1 MIKEQ
6 YSLVNTMISYTNI
19 KNTAHSGYSRYAFKA
34 LLTLA
39 LGTFLLGESSILRAQ
54 TDTLFWFSAP
64 EVNRYH
70 SSGTATNPQNFGRP
84 VYLRMTTQDLPAT
97 VTISMPAN
105 EAYFNGGNPIVIT
118 MGAGETYSLD
128 MSSFIENATIYGSG
142 GLPGNI
148 NLPGSIENVLAWTS
162 SNLFPADG
170 KPYINKNNK
179 GIKIKSTADITV
191 YYEISV
197 QYNMDLIALKG
208 QNGLGTQFFVPFQT
222 SNDTRSYPFAY
233 RPYNSIDIVA
243 TEDNTKINITVPRP
257 IWVKDVGSRPLGTYS
272 IWLNKG
278 ETSIIP
284 SYANNTAGHYQTS
297 FAANARLAGAYIEV
311 DQIEGSG
318 KPITVITHDD
328 LVQSRFSLNPDYV
341 TDQLVPIEHIGTDYA
356 VIQGVGYSAFQI
368 EDEVFIV
375 GTENGTSFT
384 VKRGPAG
391 VTTNHNVN
399 RGGSVHVTMNNQNYR
414 VLTVKSDKPVY
425 VLHMSGA
432 GRQKAG
438 AIIPTISMCT
448 GSNRVAF
455 NRTKGGAYAFYLN
468 ILAWAHPVNSAI
480 GHFTLLRDG
489 IPVSSADDIAVEN
502 AINNH
507 LNFNPLPE
515 TGYPFDNWQYAR
527 IDASQLTANAAY
539 MLVNDRNV
547 FHLGVLNGQTDNDA
561 FYGYFSNFN
570 KFSANAIVIQS
581 GSSGNKIC
589 SGESL
594 QLRATGGA
602 TYSWDPTTHLDN
614 PFISNPTAYNITSS
628 LNYKVTVSGACDL
641 TDSAYIDIQ
650 VGGPITASFDADRY
664 AACAAP
670 PVGNPSGTPGYEFT
684 FTSTSTGDN
693 IREWRYQQGAN
704 PPVTFKYGRDVDPD
718 DARTATLWIE
728 NNTDDIV
735 EYDIWLYTTDMAE
748 ICAKEIKKTVRVF
761 PYIGINASH
770 TISGN
775 ANCQPLTVN
784 FTSTPIG
791 HSNDATYLW
800 TFGDG
805 NSAPTQNATNTYY
818 NTAPPYNMIPYT
830 AQVKIIDQWNVC
842 RDSASRVVNVPPYLE
857 ASFTA
862 QPIEGCSPLNVAN
875 LTDKS
880 KGALNRTWRLYRDGI
895 HQSTGPTP
903 PPLNNLINTKTNNTA
918 TIYRLEFEVESST
931 GCHDTYSQ
939 EFKVYPNPNITLAS
953 LRATPSS
960 TECSPLTV
968 DYEVEGIVN
977 TNTYWWLLET
987 NAIDDGDIITFTP
1000 PATANGSIDLVNYTD
1015 TPVTRY
1021 FSFEATNNW
1030 GCTRTWGPIPVVVPP
1045 YIEANIVID
1054 PEEVCPDPVTGLF
1067 DVDILDA
1074 SLLADGYYQ
1083 WTVNGVTLPPNTN
1096 PGPLNDGRIQFDYT
1110 TLTLNGD
1117 GSADIPV
1124 SLSVY
1129 NSTGCVATDSRTIH
1143 VHPWVTG
1150 SFTASV
1156 GGSPIAN
1163 NEQLCAPVTIH
1174 FNSAMTHADSHH
1186 WQFGSLGA
1194 SLDVNPDFEFTNAG
1208 DTPYNVTV
1216 KLTANSDFGCK
1227 AEYTQTYTI
1236 LPEVKANFSLNTT
1249 AGCVPL
1255 TIEATA
1261 PDIAGVTYNWD
1272 FNGETPT
1279 GHSQT
1284 FGTITSNTT
1293 GGPST
1298 YTINLQAHR
1307 GICHASSSIDITVY
1321 PQVRA
1326 QWDFTDP
1333 SDYCHPVD
1341 DAVFQNTSDLYVAPN
1356 PVNNIQWEIFDS
1368 GALVTSS
1375 GDQSF
1380 VPTLPNSSHTTPKT
1394 YDVVLTATSDDGCVD
1409 THSGDITVYP
1419 TPYAMF
1425 NVDIAESCTPMEI
1438 LVTDAS
1444 ETTDPGDYTWSWG
1457 GGTTTSTGSPWVVE
1471 YDNPPPS
1478 NSDVPVTINLDLIN
1492 TYGCTDHYSH
1502 SFNVPPQVDAAITL
1516 ATVDTICGGQSIT
1529 FANNSTGGAPGT
1541 LTYSWDFDD
1550 GTSPVVTTNLNQV
1563 THTFINNTNNP
1574 ITRNVTLTVTNS
1586 RGCQDISN
1594 TIPVTIYPRV
1604 VAAQSFIITD
1614 VCNGTT
1620 IDLSNASSNTLVTNP
1635 NATNSYQWNFTTGS
1649 PNGANVTVNY
1659 PGNALG
1665 GINLTNT
1672 HQTDPIVY
1680 NVGFTATTVWNSGT
1694 AQEHTCSNA
1703 TTGENITV
1711 YPLLDVI
1718 YDTPPAV
1725 CSGLNGATLEFDK
1738 NPASSGGHVNDVV
1751 LEWSFGDGN
1760 TLSTNFVPTVSHL
1773 IENLSNVDYIT
1784 PTTIVAHQVATGC
1797 TQTRHVN
1804 VRVHPKV
1811 ESRFTFTIPDPCAY
1825 PLQVDFV
1832 NSSVFHDL
1840 QPGVQTT
1847 FHWDYGNSGV
1857 GGAHQDE
1864 TLLNSNPHSAWFYN
1878 DNPNATATYQINLTV
1893 SQHHDISDET
1903 CSDDLVKTVT
1913 VYPELIADFSL
1924 SPDKGCNPLD
1934 VSFVNSSAG
1943 VLASQGGNYEWTFGD
1958 NTGSTLAAPAVKTY
1972 SHTDKTQSKFFPVI
1986 LTVTNPL
1993 GCEKINIDT
2002 VEVLPLVVADF
2013 FVDVL
2018 AGCTPLDVPIT
2029 NTSTSPA
2036 YVYQWTFAGNGAN
2049 PSQPN
2054 SNLDQPGTI
2063 TFTNP
2068 LGATDNLVVQNP
2080 LITLVT
2086 RLNQLEPQYRC
2097 PKTTSQ
2103 SVAVY
2108 PHIYPEFTGDF
2119 DGCHPH
2125 PVAFNNT
2132 TNAFGGTGNAT
2143 YLWRFGNNVS
2153 SDQVNPTQTYYNSS
2167 FTNDATFNVKLKATS
2182 EHGCKDSVYH
2192 DVVVYPKPKAAMELL
2207 GQYISCPPLDAEF
2220 DNQSLGTNLTYH
2232 FDFGDGTD
2240 TTTTNADNIL
2250 HSYGNTFSDDDPWPY
2265 TITLT
2270 TTTEHGCEDFT
2281 TQTVYVFP
2289 EVHVAFSFDPDEG
2302 CNPHTPVIHN
2312 NTSASAFYYNWN
2324 FDDGFTSYLFEP
2336 IHRFVNN
2343 TTDDREFHVSLN
2355 AVSAYGCEDTQ
2366 EEILTVFAA
2375 PIADFA
2381 TNPPLS
2387 VFPNATFQFINFSSP
2402 ADPAW
2407 YYLWNYGDGYGDD
2420 QPHIGNHT
2428 HTYETWGP
2436 KEDGFRRLVTLEIW
2450 NDNCYDSV
2458 HHYITLLP
2466 PVPVVLFE
2474 ADHYQSCSPLQ
2485 VYFINNSMY
2494 GDSCLWD
2501 FGYFDDDGN
2510 PVTSTVWEP
2519 YHEFV
2524 EPGYYNVGL
2533 KVWGDGGENY
2543 YFATFQVW
2551 ENPIARFE
2559 VLPEHV
2565 MLPEATVRIFNL
2577 SENAYRSVW
2586 DLGDGTITTVRDP
2599 IHTYKELGEYRI
2611 TLTVYTENGCEDTDS
2626 RYPAVWVEGTGFIKF
2641 PNAFVPNPNG
2651 SNGGYYDA
2659 VDFANEVFHPYADGV
2674 TDYRLMVFNRWGE
2687 QIFESKDIKIGW
2699 DGYYNGKICD
2709 QGVYVWRAIGR
2720 FTNGKQFDV
2729 KGNVTLLR

>member
-6 YSLVNTMISYTNI
+6 NCLVNAMISYTNI
-19 KNTAHSGYSRYAFKA
+19 KNTAHRGYSSCALKA

-39 LGTFLLGESSILRAQ
+39 LGVFLLGESSTLQAQ
-54 TDTLFWFSAP
+54 TDTEFWFVVP
-64 EVNRYH
+64 DITLTHNRPGGVP
-70 SSGTATNPQNFGRP
+70 SSLKFSSSN
-84 VYLRMTTQDLPAT
+84 LPAT
-97 VTISMPAN
+97 VTITMPAGDP
-105 EAYFNGGNPIVIT
+105 AIFPPITLNLEPYDFQI
-118 MGAGETYSLD
+118 
-128 MSSFIENATIYGSG
+128 
-142 GLPGNI
+142 I
-148 NLPGSIENVLAWTS
+148 NLNRWILDPWNPPTALSVDVDLLENKALNASGINNFGLHITS
-162 SNLFPADG
+162 SAPITCYYEVSN
-170 KPYINKNNK
+170 NNNK
-179 GIKIKSTADITV
+179 DIW
-191 YYEISV
+191 
-197 QYNMDLIALKG
+197 ALKG
-208 QNGLGTQFFVPFQT
+208 RNGLGMEFYTPFQ
-222 SNDTRSYPFAY
+222 NVMN
-233 RPYNSIDIVA
+233 NSPTTGTIPAISAIDVVA
-243 TEDNTKINITVPRP
+243 TEDNTNITFHLPVSRRASFGNPRTDLAP
-257 IWVKDVGSRPLGTYS
+257 GANHTVT
-272 IWLNKG
+272 LNRG
-278 ETSIIP
+278 QTFSLFP
-284 SYANNTAGHYQTS
+284 YQRSTL
-297 FAANARLAGAYIEV
+297 AANRLYGTRITSDNPIAVTITDDSHYHTSGTCYDVSGDQLIPTQIWDVSTSMYKNLIGMEYIVMRTALNLQDNAYILAT
-311 DQIEGSG
+311 Q
-318 KPITVITHDD
+318 
-328 LVQSRFSLNPDYV
+328 
-341 TDQLVPIEHIGTDYA
+341 
-356 VIQGVGYSAFQI
+356 
-368 EDEVFIV
+368 
-375 GTENGTSFT
+375 NGTIIDIFN
-384 VKRGPAG
+384 PAG
-391 VTTNHNVN
+391 GLVTTQTLNAQAQYHLPIPDGTNYYRIVSRNH
-399 RGGSVHVTMNNQNYR
+399 
-414 VLTVKSDKPVY
+414 PIY
-425 VLHMSGA
+425 VLHIG
-432 GRQKAG
+432 GFGCEVGG
-438 AIIPTISMCT
+438 AILPPVDKCT
-448 GSNRVAF
+448 GVPRVAF
-455 NRTKGGAYAFYLN
+455 ARTSTEDFYIVIMVRKGAEDGFQ
-468 ILAWAHPVNSAI
+468 
-480 GHFTLLRDG
+480 FDG
-489 IPVSSADDIAVEN
+489 IVRDDIFPPTSFQEVD
-502 AINNH
+502 
-507 LNFNPLPE
+507 
-515 TGYPFDNWQYAR
+515 GSNWSVAR
-527 IDASQLTANAAY
+527 FGPISTANAAVGTHF
-539 MLVNDRNV
+539 MRNTKDI
-547 FHLGVLNGQTDNDA
+547 FHLGIVNGGGSTGC
-561 FYGYFSNFN
+561 FYGYFSNYNEF
-570 KFSANAIVIQS
+570 APEALVVQT
-581 GSSGNKIC
+581 GALGNRIC
-589 SGESL
+589 AGESL
-594 QLRATGGA
+594 QLWASGG
-602 TYSWDPTTHLDN
+602 TSYLWDPIRHLDDPTSET
-614 PFISNPTAYNITSS
+614 PFATNITAPV
-628 LNYKVTVSGACDL
+628 NYTVTVSGACNQTQEVHL
-641 TDSAYIDIQ
+641 DIQ
-650 VGGPITASFDADRY
+650 VGGPVTASFDANRY

-670 PVGNPSGTPGYEFT
+670 PLGNPAGTPGFNFV
-684 FTSTSTGDN
+684 FTSTSTGDEK
-693 IREWRYQQGAN
+693 RWWSYQRGAD
-704 PPVTFKYGRDVDPD
+704 PPVEFEVGIDG
-718 DARTATLWIE
+718 TANEANIVNLWLE
-728 NNTDDIV
+728 NGTDDIE
-735 EYDIWLYTTDMAE
+735 EYQIMLRTSDMSE
-748 ICAKEIKKTVRVF
+748 ICFKEIKKTVRVF
-761 PYIGINASH
+761 PHIGINASH

-791 HSNDATYLW
+791 HANDATYLW

-805 NSAPTQNATNTYY
+805 NSAPTQNATNIYY
-818 NTAPPYNMIPYT
+818 NTAPPYNVILYT
-830 AQVKIIDQWNVC
+830 AEVIITDRWNVC
-842 RDSASRVVNVPPYLE
+842 RDTASRVVNVPPYLE
-857 ASFTA
+857 ANYTA

-880 KGALNRTWRLYRDGI
+880 KGAVAWEWRLYSDGN

-903 PPLNNLINTKTNNTA
+903 PPLNNLINTKTDNTA
-918 TIYRLEFEVESST
+918 TVYRLELEVESST
-931 GCHDTYSQ
+931 GCHDIYSQ

-960 TECSPLTV
+960 TTCSPLTV

-977 TNTYWWLLET
+977 TNSYWWLLET
-987 NAIDDGDIITFTP
+987 NAIDDGDIIDFSS

-1015 TPVTRY
+1015 IPVTRY

-1030 GCTRTWGPIPVVVPP
+1030 GCTGTWGPIPVVVPP

-1074 SLLADGYYQ
+1074 SLLADGDYQ
-1083 WTVNGVTLPPNTN
+1083 WIVNGVTLPLNTN
-1096 PGPLNDGRIQFDYT
+1096 PGPLNDGREQFDYN
-1110 TLTLNGD
+1110 TLAHNGD

-1143 VHPWVTG
+1143 VNPWVTG

-1163 NEQLCAPVTIH
+1163 NEQLCAPVTIQ
-1174 FNSAMTHADSHH
+1174 FNSTMTHADSHH

-1194 SLDVNPDFEFTNAG
+1194 SVDMNPDFEFTNSG

-1216 KLTANSDFGCK
+1216 KLTANSDFGCS

-1236 LPEVKANFSLNTT
+1236 QPEVKANFSLNTT

-1261 PDIAGVTYNWD
+1261 PNIAGVTYNWD

-1293 GGPST
+1293 GGPLT
-1298 YTINLQAHR
+1298 YPIILQAHR

-1341 DAVFQNTSDLYVAPN
+1341 DAVFQNTSDLYGTANPN
-1356 PVNNIQWEIFDS
+1356 INIQWEIFDG

-1380 VPTLPNSSHTTPKT
+1380 EPTLPNSSHTTPKT
-1394 YDVVLTATSDDGCVD
+1394 YQVVLTATSSDGCID
-1409 THSGDITVYP
+1409 THSEDITVNP

-1425 NVDIAESCTPMEI
+1425 NVNITESCTPMEI

-1444 ETTDPGDYTWSWG
+1444 ETADPGDYTWSWG
-1457 GGTTTSTGSPWVVE
+1457 GGTTTPTGSPWVVV

-1478 NSDVPVTINLDLIN
+1478 NIDVPETINLDLIN

-1502 SFNVPPQVDAAITL
+1502 SFNVPPQVNAAITL
-1516 ATVDTICGGQSIT
+1516 ATVDAICGGESIT
-1529 FANNSTGGAPGT
+1529 FANNSTGGSPGT

-1550 GTSPVVTTNLNQV
+1550 GTSSVVTTNLNPV

-1574 ITRNVTLTVTNS
+1574 LTRNVTLTATNS
-1586 RGCQDISN
+1586 RGCSHISN

-1604 VAAQSFIITD
+1604 VAAQSFAITN

-1620 IDLSNASSNTLVTNP
+1620 IDLTNASSNTLVTNP
-1635 NATNSYQWNFTTGS
+1635 NATNSYQWNFTTAS
-1649 PNGANVTVNY
+1649 PNEANVTVNY

-1725 CSGLNGATLEFDK
+1725 CSGLNGATLEFVK
-1738 NPASSGGHVNDVV
+1738 NPASSGGHENDVV

-1760 TLSTNFVPTVSHL
+1760 TLSTNFAPTVSHL

-1784 PTTIVAHQVATGC
+1784 PTTIVARQVATGC
-1797 TQTRHVN
+1797 TQTRQVN

-1811 ESRFTFTIPDPCAY
+1811 ESRFTFTIPDQCAY

-1840 QPGVQTT
+1840 QAGVQTT
-1847 FHWDYGNSGV
+1847 FHWVYGNSGV

-1893 SQHHDISDET
+1893 SQHHDVSDAT
-1903 CSDDLVKTVT
+1903 CSDDSVKTVT
-1913 VYPELIADFSL
+1913 VYPELIANFSL

-1943 VLASQGGNYEWTFGD
+1943 VLASQGGSYEWTFGD
-1958 NTGSTLAAPAVKTY
+1958 NTGSTSASPSTKTY
-1972 SHTDKTQSKFFPVI
+1972 SHTDKTQSIFFPVT

-1993 GCEKINIDT
+1993 GCTKNTSHTI
-2002 VEVLPLVVADF
+2002 EVLPLVVADF

-2054 SNLDQPGTI
+2054 STQDQPGTI

-2097 PKTTSQ
+2097 PKTASQ

-2143 YLWRFGNNVS
+2143 YLWSFGNTITS
-2153 SDQVNPTQTYYNSS
+2153 GQINPTQTYYNTS

-2182 EHGCKDSVYH
+2182 EHGCKDSVSH
-2192 DVVVYPKPKAAMELL
+2192 DVVVYPRPKAAMELL
-2207 GQYISCPPLDAEF
+2207 GQYISCPPLEAEF

-2366 EEILTVFAA
+2366 EEILAVFAA

-2407 YYLWNYGDGYGDD
+2407 NYLWNYGDGYGDD

-2466 PVPVVLFE
+2466 PLPVVLFE

-2501 FGYFDDDGN
+2501 FGYFDDEGN

-2519 YHEFV
+2519 YHEFI
-2524 EPGYYNVGL
+2524 EPGFYNVGL

-2674 TDYRLMVFNRWGE
+2674 TDYRLMIFNRWGE